1 MVQLR
6 DLGLL
11 YYLWQIMEEMRR
23 VRPLLSAA
31 MVSPTAVSG
40 LCAALTTG
48 FILSKVPAS
57 TVMVMAMLGFLIG
70 SILMATVPIH
80 QTYWAQ
86 TFVATIVT
94 PWGM

>member
-1 MVQLR
+1 
-6 DLGLL
+6 
-11 YYLWQIMEEMRR
+11 
-23 VRPLLSAA
+23 
-31 MVSPTAVSG
+31 
-40 LCAALTTG
+40 
-48 FILSKVPAS
+48 
-57 TVMVMAMLGFLIG
+57 MVMAMLGFLIG